1 MAHVGCN
8 IPSIILD
15 ILEKN
20 SFVNLAFFI
29 PAISTVTLL
38 KTALFLLRNPISS
51 IGIAGTLGKNGEGFK
66 ASTKIAV
73 VYIQ

>member
-1 MAHVGCN
+1 V
-8 IPSIILD
+8 I
-15 ILEKN
+15 
-20 SFVNLAFFI
+20 
-29 PAISTVTLL
+29 LL

-66 ASTKIAV
+66 ASTKIAA